1 MNTIENTIAR
11 YKNTYTDFPKDNKKA
26 IDWIISRIK
35 HNTPTS
41 NKRKLTRSTLSENK
55 GIRYE
60 DTLDTYYVGLINDT
74 LDEIRDGH
82 SAYLFTFEQVQD
94 VIKFEPTAQFTYINN
109 DDYFEVKL

>member
-1 MNTIENTIAR
+1 MTSIHNAIDLYR
-11 YKNTYTDFPKDNKKA
+11 GTYSDVPKDDNKA

-74 LDEIRDGH
+74 LDEIRKGR